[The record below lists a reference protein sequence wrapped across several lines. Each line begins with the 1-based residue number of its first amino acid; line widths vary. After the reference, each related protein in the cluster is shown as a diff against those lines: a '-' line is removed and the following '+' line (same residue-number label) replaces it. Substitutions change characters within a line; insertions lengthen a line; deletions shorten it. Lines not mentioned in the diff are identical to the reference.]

1 MVLWILLG
9 LEIGIVALAS
19 LSDYVWKHRLRPPS
33 S

>member
-1 MVLWILLG
+1 MLLWILQG

-19 LSDYVWKHRLRPPS
+19 LGDYVWKHRLRRPS

>member
-9 LEIGIVALAS
+9 FEIGIVALAS
-19 LSDYVWKHRLRPPS
+19 LSDYVWKHRLRRPS